1 MASIY
6 TLVSKSSLLPRGGRI
21 MQVSFPFVE
30 QVLQR
35 LRQTHLIGDEF
46 QRLVDSLCL
55 RLGSQDLLRLLHRRC
70 VDLIALSLVGFA
82 HPLPPPE
89 HRAASLSRIMDVHS
103 TDMIKRAGWQRRSRL
118 RLPPRRE

>member
-1 MASIY
+1 
-6 TLVSKSSLLPRGGRI
+6 

-35 LRQTHLIGDEF
+35 LRQTYLIGDEF

-55 RLGSQDLLRLLHRRC
+55 RLGAQDLLRLLHRRC
-70 VDLIALSLVGFA
+70 VDRIALSLVGFA

-89 HRAASLSRIMDVHS
+89 PSAASLSRIMAVHS
-103 TDMIKRAGWQRRSRL
+103 TDLITRAGWRRSRL
-118 RLPPRRE
+118 RLPPRRERGRDQGP